1 MRGFV
6 VRDSR
11 GDHAL
16 SWESALIAEG
26 PHHARSCT
34 AVMTI
39 SFPPG
44 FLWGSA
50 TAAAQI
56 EGAAFDDGKEASI
69 WDTFSRVPGAVL
81 NGDTPDVA
89 VDHYH
94 RMPEDVALMK
104 RLGLQSYRF
113 STSWAR
119 IRPGDREVNPAGLD
133 FYSRLVDELLEAGV
147 LPWLTLYHWDLP
159 QAVEDTG
166 GWANRDTA
174 YRFAEYAEIVH
185 GALGDRVSN
194 WTTFNEPFCSALL
207 GYASGVHAPGRQ
219 EPAAAVAAVHH
230 QHLGH
235 GLAVQRLRELGAASV
250 GITLNLTNAIPQNPD
265 DPADVEAA
273 RRVDALNNRIFL
285 DPLLR
290 GEYPADIRS
299 DLADLGLTFGDDA
312 LVRPG
317 DLETIAQPLDFL
329 GVNHYHDDM
338 VSGHPLTAPV
348 DSDVVPADPH
358 AVAGGIRTVG
368 SPFVGSEYV
377 TFPLRGLPLTGMGWE
392 VNPAGLR
399 TLLVRLGGEYDT
411 LPPLYV
417 TENGAAYDDEVSP
430 DGAVHDAGRASY
442 IRDHIQAVSDAVA
455 DGADVRGYF
464 VWSLLDNF
472 EWAWGYGKRFGIV
485 RVDYD
490 TLVRTPKDSALQYA
504 EQIAAASGQTASEQ
518 TAPVVTPTADTASS

>member
-1 MRGFV
+1 
-6 VRDSR
+6 
-11 GDHAL
+11 
-16 SWESALIAEG
+16 
-26 PHHARSCT
+26 
-34 AVMTI
+34 MTT

-56 EGAAFDDGKEASI
+56 EGAAFDDGKKASV
-69 WDTFSRVPGAVL
+69 WDTFARVPGAVL
-81 NGDTPDVA
+81 NGDTLDVA

-104 RLGLQSYRF
+104 QLGLHSYRF

-119 IRPGDREVNPAGLD
+119 IRPDDASTNQAGLD
-133 FYSRLVDELLEAGV
+133 FYSRLVDELLGAGV

-159 QAVEDTG
+159 QALEDEG

-174 YRFAEYAEIVH
+174 YRFRDYAEVVYE
-185 GALGDRVSN
+185 ALGDRVQH
-194 WTTFNEPFCSALL
+194 WTTFNEPFCSSLL
-207 GYASGVHAPGRQ
+207 GYGSGVHAPGRQ

-230 QHLGH
+230 QHLAH
-235 GLAVQRLRELGAASV
+235 GLAVSRLRELGAPNL
-250 GITLNLTNAIPQNPD
+250 GITLNLTNAVPQNPS
-265 DPADVEAA
+265 DPVDVEAA
-273 RRVDALNNRIFL
+273 RRIDALNNRIFL

-290 GEYPADIRS
+290 GEYPADIRR
-299 DLADLGLTFGDDA
+299 DLAEWGLDEVSETG

-317 DLETIAQPLDFL
+317 DLEIIAQPLEFL
-329 GVNHYHDDM
+329 GVNHYHDDQ
-338 VSGHPLTAPV
+338 VSGHPLAAPV
-348 DSDVVPADPH
+348 DPSIVPADPH
-358 AVAGGIRTVG
+358 AVAGGRSVS

-392 VNPAGLR
+392 VHPAGLR
-399 TLLVRLGGEYDT
+399 TLLVRLGREYPT

-430 DGAVHDAGRASY
+430 DGAIHDAARTQY
-442 IRDHIQAVSDAVA
+442 ILDHIQAVSDAIA

-490 TLVRTPKDSALQYA
+490 TLVRTPKDSALAYA
-504 EQIAAASGQTASEQ
+504 DVIAASDAAASSSGAAGRSSAAG
-518 TAPVVTPTADTASS
+518 APGSLS

>member
-1 MRGFV
+1 
-6 VRDSR
+6 
-11 GDHAL
+11 
-16 SWESALIAEG
+16 
-26 PHHARSCT
+26 
-34 AVMTI
+34 MTT

-56 EGAAFDDGKEASI
+56 EGAAFDDGKQASI
-69 WDTFSRVPGAVL
+69 WDTFSRLPGAVL

-94 RMPEDVALMK
+94 RMPADVALMK
-104 RLGLQSYRF
+104 QLGLQSYRF

-119 IRPGDREVNPAGLD
+119 IRPGDDAVNPAGLD
-133 FYSRLVDELLEAGV
+133 FYSRLVDELLGAGI

-159 QAVEDTG
+159 QALEEKG

-185 GALGDRVSN
+185 GVLGDRVSH
-194 WTTFNEPFCSALL
+194 WTTFNEPFCSSLL

-230 QHLGH
+230 QHLAH
-235 GLAVQRLRELGAASV
+235 GLAVQRLRDLGAEEI
-250 GITLNLTNAIPQNPD
+250 GITLNLTNAIPANPS
-265 DPADVEAA
+265 DPADADAA
-273 RRVDALNNRIFL
+273 RRLDALNNRIFL

-290 GEYPADIRS
+290 GEYPADIRH
-299 DLADLGLTFGDDA
+299 DLAAFGLDEVGDTA

-317 DLETIAQPLDFL
+317 DLEIIAQRLDFL

-338 VSGHPLTAPV
+338 VSGHPIPAPA
-348 DSDVVPADPH
+348 DPSVVPVDPH
-358 AVAGGIRTVG
+358 AVAGGRAVR
-368 SPFVGSEYV
+368 SPFVGSEHI

-399 TLLVRLGGEYDT
+399 TLLVRLGREYPN

-417 TENGAAYDDEVSP
+417 TENGAAYDDTVSLEHHGTA
-430 DGAVHDAGRASY
+430 DGDTEAVHDAQRTQY
-442 IRDHIQAVSDAVA
+442 ILDHIQAVSDAIA

-464 VWSLLDNF
+464 VWSLLDNY

-490 TLVRTPKDSALQYA
+490 TLVRTPKDSALAYA
-504 EQIAAASGQTASEQ
+504 EVIAGGAGAIGVGGGAAAAES
-518 TAPVVTPTADTASS
+518 ADRP